1 MGHAERGLPTEEVLQ
16 LHYLMLKTFKF
27 YSLWLS
33 FFICKMGKK
42 NGINSNMVVQ
52 KAKYVT
58 IWEVLEQNLANSN
71 R

>member
-1 MGHAERGLPTEEVLQ
+1 
-16 LHYLMLKTFKF
+16 
-27 YSLWLS
+27 
-33 FFICKMGKK
+33 MGKK